1 MCACAHVG
9 LTLQTQSAV
18 RAAAPKSVSR
28 ELRAERPGHNVSAS
42 RCAVCG
48 PRARRPEGARAG
60 AGAGCRR
67 CPHGAASAGGRPHP
81 PLRTAEPRALSAA
94 VPGPAAQGIGGG
106 AGCAAPA
113 RRPSALATPTAS
125 QTTRGTVGAGAGAE
139 AGLFGVLGVSLLF
152 PSAPPPPRPAETRE
166 GPVLPKRIN
175 KAAPSTPLCAK
186 PQASE
191 KTLSFH
197 SPS

>member
-1 MCACAHVG
+1 MRAPVPGA
-9 LTLQTQSAV
+9 
-18 RAAAPKSVSR
+18 AAAPT
-28 ELRAERPGHNVSAS
+28 ELPLQEAGRTRPS
-42 RCAVCG
+42 G
-48 PRARRPEGARAG
+48 PLSHE
-60 AGAGCRR
+60 RR
-67 CPHGAASAGGRPHP
+67 CRVLPHRAQVEARGVRPPLDDP
-81 PLRTAEPRALSAA
+81 PLRPR
-94 VPGPAAQGIGGG
+94 PAMGG
-106 AGCAAPA
+106 
-113 RRPSALATPTAS
+113 
-125 QTTRGTVGAGAGAE
+125 
-139 AGLFGVLGVSLLF
+139 GLFGVVGVSLLF